1 MGGERAGPVNTDA
14 LSGNRGSFVFGLK
27 CEEPNMSQVLGLL
40 APLKSIIYREI
51 SDGSDALS
59 KSSAPDDD
67 EVRRGKVFMV
77 GRSSHSY
84 GYYEAHACATAALSR
99 SIKPYNIFSDD
110 RVARRL
116 PVSHIATFCVYLL
129 PPGRGA
135 GWRGFSLPVHVS
147 SRGTDGACRSLLDEA
162 GAFSRKP

>member
-14 LSGNRGSFVFGLK
+14 LSGNRRSFVFGLK
-27 CEEPNMSQVLGLL
+27 CEESNMPQVLGVL
-40 APLKSIIYREI
+40 APLKSIIDRKI

-59 KSSAPDDD
+59 KSSALDDD

-77 GRSSHSY
+77 GSSPRSY
-84 GYYEAHACATAALSR
+84 GYYEAHACAIAALSR
-99 SIKPYNIFSDD
+99 TMKPYNIFSDD
-110 RVARRL
+110 RAARRL

-129 PPGRGA
+129 PPGRGV
-135 GWRGFSLPVHVS
+135 GWRGFSLQVRVS

-162 GAFSRKP
+162 EAFGRKP